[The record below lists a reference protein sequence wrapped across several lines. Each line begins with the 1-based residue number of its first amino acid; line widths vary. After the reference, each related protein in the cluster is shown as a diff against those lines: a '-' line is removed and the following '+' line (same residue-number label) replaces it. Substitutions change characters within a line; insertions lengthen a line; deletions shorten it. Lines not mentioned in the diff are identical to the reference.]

1 MILILNKLLNINT
14 RKRMKKRKEKKS
26 KKKNIKYIRKV

>member
-14 RKRMKKRKEKKS
+14 RKRMKKGKEKKS
-26 KKKNIKYIRKV
+26 KKRNIKYIRKV